1 MYTYLPTSKLHI
13 IIKDIFPNMNEK
25 LCGNHF
31 EYRNTLGLSSTTI
44 WRSTHR
50 MKSSTITSYFLQ
62 AKYCL
67 WWADLLKKMYLQSH
81 LCRIALEYANQKIYI
96 IYMDNTISR
105 LPHRFLIFF
114 FWQYPKSLPLLALDA
129 IYTTQPQPRNIIS
142 YGSATML
149 HIIAEGITNLPNK
162 TWAQWMHNLHNG
174 SACTTL
180 KLSNSTNLRS
190 GSSDLVVIL
199 LAVPLSIKF

>member
-1 MYTYLPTSKLHI
+1 MGKISSSTELIPLFLDTGNHHLELMFIFFMYTYLPTSKLHI

-105 LPHRFLIFF
+105 LPHRFLFF
-114 FWQYPKSLPLLALDA
+114 FFFSDNIQSPFLYLHWML
-129 IYTTQPQPRNIIS
+129 YTQHNP
-142 YGSATML
+142 
-149 HIIAEGITNLPNK
+149 NLE
-162 TWAQWMHNLHNG
+162 
-174 SACTTL
+174 
-180 KLSNSTNLRS
+180 
-190 GSSDLVVIL
+190 I
-199 LAVPLSIKF
+199 

>member
-1 MYTYLPTSKLHI
+1 MSETTEKSFDKDTYTFIFNCCFKSKWSLIFVMQVFQGSLSFQIKISYFGENIFKHRTNSIISWHGKSSSWAYNAFLMYTYLPTSKLHI

-67 WWADLLKKMYLQSH
+67 WWADLLNKKRYLQSH
-81 LCRIALEYANQKIYI
+81 LCRIALEYANQK
-96 IYMDNTISR
+96 
-105 LPHRFLIFF
+105 
-114 FWQYPKSLPLLALDA
+114 
-129 IYTTQPQPRNIIS
+129 YT
-142 YGSATML
+142 
-149 HIIAEGITNLPNK
+149 
-162 TWAQWMHNLHNG
+162 
-174 SACTTL
+174 
-180 KLSNSTNLRS
+180 
-190 GSSDLVVIL
+190 
-199 LAVPLSIKF
+199 